1 MCIVVLIAGSW
12 FSACVLFITAGSPS
26 VLLSQSTLTVDLRL
40 KSIYNDIY
48 IYIYTE
54 TLQRFFLWLFILAI
68 ESSRNGYV
76 DHFLAVP

>member
-48 IYIYTE
+48 IYTE
-54 TLQRFFLWLFILAI
+54 TLQRFFYGFLF
-68 ESSRNGYV
+68 
-76 DHFLAVP
+76 

>member
-48 IYIYTE
+48 IYIYRDFTE
-54 TLQRFFLWLFILAI
+54 IFLWLFILAI

>member
-48 IYIYTE
+48 IYIQRLYTD
-54 TLQRFFLWLFILAI
+54 FFMAFYFSDRIQ
-68 ESSRNGYV
+68 
-76 DHFLAVP
+76 

>member
-48 IYIYTE
+48 IYI
-54 TLQRFFLWLFILAI
+54 QRLYRDFFMAFYFSDRIQ
-68 ESSRNGYV
+68 
-76 DHFLAVP
+76 

>member
-26 VLLSQSTLTVDLRL
+26 ILLSQSTLTVDLRL
-40 KSIYNDIY
+40 KSIYMIY
-48 IYIYTE
+48 IYIYIYRDFTE
-54 TLQRFFLWLFILAI
+54 IFLWLYILVI